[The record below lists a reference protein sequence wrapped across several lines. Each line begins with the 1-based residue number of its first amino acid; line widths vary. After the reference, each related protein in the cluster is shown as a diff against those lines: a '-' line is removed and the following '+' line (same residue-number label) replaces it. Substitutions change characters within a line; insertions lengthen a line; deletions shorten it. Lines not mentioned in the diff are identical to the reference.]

1 MTIVE
6 TNILTEGLPPKSDPG
21 LQKVFRV
28 VIGLVR
34 NDDDAGAEEGL
45 YAILKTAYEAG
56 AENAGKVAT
65 ELAKELG
72 EIVWARVT
80 GTEQDA
86 ITALDSFIARRAKVK
101 VIPISPPTPTT
112 H

>member
-6 TNILTEGLPPKSDPG
+6 TNILTAGLPPKSDPG

-28 VIGLVR
+28 LIGLVR

-72 EIVWARVT
+72 EIVGARLT
-80 GTEQDA
+80 GNEQDA
-86 ITALDSFIARRAKVK
+86 ITALDSFIARRPK